1 MHSSDPHPSLY
12 LLADNLET
20 ALATGEDMLAEK
32 VDLTDSDASG
42 KRNMEKLAQRN
53 AELAAFLS
61 RLRLLELSLIARLL
75 QARKWA
81 EEAKREE
88 ARLRPIISLFVG
100 GTASLIDAANE
111 LGDTM
116 NQSFETGDTMTA
128 YLRTRAVLAPEEAGL
143 QRRTQIVVTD
153 DFLVAGR
160 VRLGTLL
167 DLVAAFLDTLDL
179 VGDLSIAQAPAIEA
193 AGISPH

>member
-1 MHSSDPHPSLY
+1 MFSADPHPSLY
-12 LLADNLET
+12 LLADHLET

-32 VDLTDSDASG
+32 VELSDSDAAG
-42 KRNMEKLAQRN
+42 LRDMERLAQRN
-53 AELAAFLS
+53 ADLAAFLS
-61 RLRLLELSLIARLL
+61 RARLLELSLIARLL

-88 ARLRPIISLFVG
+88 ARLKPVIQLFVG
-100 GTASLIDAANE
+100 GTASLVDAAND
-111 LGDTM
+111 LGDTT
-116 NQSFETGDTMTA
+116 NQSFETGDTMTS
-128 YLRTRAVLAPEEAGL
+128 YLRTRAILGPEDAGL
-143 QRRTQIVVTD
+143 GNRAQIAVTD

-179 VGDLSIAQAPAIEA
+179 VGDLRIAQAPPIESA
-193 AGISPH
+193 TLSPH